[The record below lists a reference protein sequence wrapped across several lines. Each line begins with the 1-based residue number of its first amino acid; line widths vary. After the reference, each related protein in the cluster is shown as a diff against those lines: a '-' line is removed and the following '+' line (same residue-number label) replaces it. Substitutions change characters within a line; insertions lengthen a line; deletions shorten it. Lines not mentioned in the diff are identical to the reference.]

1 MKNKITERKCKY
13 CDIFISDIPQRIR
26 CLDCHKYFI
35 DNAMTSNKNTKNED
49 EFLKETRQDYVLNY
63 VLAKHAKQ
71 DVIDVDLDDMLYLL
85 LEITHDKRLK
95 GLDYG
100 EKFQVLLEFDEELKN
115 NQNNII
121 NDDEEHNPIQ
131 GI

>member
-1 MKNKITERKCKY
+1 M
-13 CDIFISDIPQRIR
+13 
-26 CLDCHKYFI
+26 
-35 DNAMTSNKNTKNED
+35 
-49 EFLKETRQDYVLNY
+49 
-63 VLAKHAKQ
+63 
-71 DVIDVDLDDMLYLL
+71 IDVDLEDMLYLL
-85 LEITHDKRLK
+85 LEITYDKRPK

-100 EKFQVLLEFDEELKN
+100 EEFQVLLEFDEELKK